1 MGTSSFPS
9 MGSAWTS
16 ALREQRTVGSLLEGK
31 EREGDLKKETEVGG
45 GRRHLGLFRDG
56 VLVKEMSE
64 LEVAAI
70 DGDERKL

>member
-1 MGTSSFPS
+1 M
-9 MGSAWTS
+9 
-16 ALREQRTVGSLLEGK
+16 GSLLEGK

-70 DGDERKL
+70 AGDERKL